1 MKKVSF
7 TAIKEFKQSENNDII
22 IQNDIINNNYN
33 AIKGIK
39 ITLACVLFSQRLQHI
54 NKRYYG
60 KMNYVY

>member
-54 NKRYYG
+54 SKRYYG

>member
-39 ITLACVLFSQRLQHI
+39 NTLACVLFSQRLQHI